1 MMRLFFLGL
10 TALLALTG
18 CATQPA
24 SPPPA
29 TAKVQETPLVQ
40 RTLNELVTA
49 YQNKDMAQFSSH
61 VSERYFGD
69 KTRLQIRVSRD
80 FRALDDIIVHPAIT
94 RLHEDGRGRAFV
106 EATYNR
112 SHTDIATGRRVTLSG
127 QVSLVFEA
135 EEGRYRLIS
144 QRPTLFGIR

>member
-1 MMRLFFLGL
+1 MRLHLMMAF
-10 TALLALTG
+10 ALLVLVG

-24 SPPPA
+24 PQSPAPA
-29 TAKVQETPLVQ
+29 KQQETPLVQ

-49 YQNKDMAQFSSH
+49 YQNKDMARFSQH

-69 KTRLQIRVSRD
+69 KTRLQIRVHRD
-80 FRALDDIIVHPAIT
+80 FQAFDDIIVHPAIT
-94 RLHEDGRGRAFV
+94 RLQEDGRGRAFV

-127 QVSLVFEA
+127 QTSLVFEI
-135 EEGRYRLIS
+135 EDGRYRLLS
-144 QRPTLFGIR
+144 QRPALFGIR